1 MDRRDDLQGRIP
13 ISMPYDLQHH
23 HGRPSSRTSLSLSH
37 AVLFCEKDR
46 MRVNTVLS
54 NDLDLVDRVSHD
66 IFYWSA
72 PVTLSNE
79 PFFGIVFGPCH
90 STS

>member
-13 ISMPYDLQHH
+13 ISMPYDLTTVDH
-23 HGRPSSRTSLSLSH
+23 PAEPLSLSH

-54 NDLDLVDRVSHD
+54 NDLDLVDTVSHD
-66 IFYWSA
+66 TFYWSV